1 MALEID
7 KTNDNCS
14 NLYLIDERLCLKNSY
29 EILNT
34 NTKTV
39 SANLYNLQSYVDT
52 FKIIYTNFSN
62 NSARWI
68 TAISN
73 FQTLSSEWFSAE
85 TTFKNLSSYWYTD
98 LHIIYN
104 KIVDLDTFNQ
114 TTCETNIKNWLIL
127 YFNSNFVNGQ
137 IIRVDLY
144 LSREEPFTWSY
155 NKSYYE
161 SCIPQQQTPPTPG
174 CRCEMPNEP
183 CNFVAVNDVN
193 IFGTKHNGANC
204 INAVTRCNESTPV
217 ITGTGALPRCTGY
230 GATNVDLTYTNPQK
244 DKSLTRVITL
254 KYKKENNTIIK
265 I

>member
-104 KIVDLDTFNQ
+104 KIVNLDTFYTNQ
-114 TTCETNIKNWLIL
+114 TTYENTYIKNWLIL
-127 YFNSNFVNGQ
+127 NFNSNCVNGQ

-161 SCIPQQQTPPTPG
+161 SCEPTKQVAPAGGCTCKKPQYW
-174 CRCEMPNEP
+174 
-183 CNFVAVNDVN
+183 CNNTSINGKDFFKGHVCVNAMDYCTEDN
-193 IFGTKHNGANC
+193 T
-204 INAVTRCNESTPV
+204 T
-217 ITGTGALPRCTGY
+217 ITGT
-230 GATNVDLTYTNPQK
+230 ATPPKCPARTPQTVDLNYINSQV